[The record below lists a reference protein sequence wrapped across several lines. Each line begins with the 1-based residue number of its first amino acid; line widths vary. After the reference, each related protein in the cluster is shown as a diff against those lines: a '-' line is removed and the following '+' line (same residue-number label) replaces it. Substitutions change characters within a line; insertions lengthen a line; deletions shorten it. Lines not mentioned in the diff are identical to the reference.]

1 MNYLVLHIPTL
12 IAVHLEGVLNKKKK
26 YLSVETDQL
35 LRSFGEMK
43 RSTLIPLRW
52 TLVTIQNGILFTR

>member
-12 IAVHLEGVLNKKKK
+12 IAVHLVGVLNKKKK

-35 LRSFGEMK
+35 LKSFGEMK

-52 TLVTIQNGILFTR
+52 TLVMIQNGILFTR